1 MVSYY
6 LVLNFLVN
14 WLVFRQIKESI
25 IVMNSGQLVS
35 KKSGRIYIN
44 VMEELVAEE
53 VARQL
58 KLCPES
64 LRRYIKPLEVE
75 TYALNRLNP
84 LYASSE
90 KGKNQQKILGRKQYT
105 EKIKIAVRQG
115 IIAVQRDPL
124 RSSIPLISD
133 TELKYQ
139 EAVSALEK
147 LEELLEER
155 GFILYQKLSWN
166 NLVSEMHRVLN
177 RLNWTKRIAARAD
190 AIYRNN

>member
-1 MVSYY
+1 
-6 LVLNFLVN
+6 
-14 WLVFRQIKESI
+14 
-25 IVMNSGQLVS
+25 MNSSQLVS
-35 KKSGRIYIN
+35 QKSGRIYIN

-53 VARQL
+53 VERQL

-75 TYALNRLNP
+75 TYALNRLTP

-105 EKIKIAVRQG
+105 DKIKTAVRQG

-139 EAVSALEK
+139 EAVSALER

-155 GFILYQKLSWN
+155 GFTLYQKLSWN
-166 NLVSEMHRVLN
+166 NLVTEMQRVLN
-177 RLNWTKRIAARAD
+177 RLNWTKKVASQND

>member
-1 MVSYY
+1 
-6 LVLNFLVN
+6 
-14 WLVFRQIKESI
+14 
-25 IVMNSGQLVS
+25 MNSSQCVS

-53 VARQL
+53 VERQL
-58 KLCPES
+58 KLCSES
-64 LRRYIKPLEVE
+64 LRQYIKPLEVE

-90 KGKNQQKILGRKQYT
+90 KGKNRQKILGRKQYT

-133 TELKYQ
+133 TDLKYQ

-155 GFILYQKLSWN
+155 GFILHQQLSWN
-166 NLVSEMHRVLN
+166 NLVSEMQRVLN
-177 RLNWTKRIAARAD
+177 RLNWMKKVASRAD
-190 AIYRNN
+190 AIHRNN